1 MISAWEKSV
10 DLLSRAEHSSQ
21 DLVRKLRS
29 RGYDPEEIEKT
40 VERLYSLGYLDDERY
55 ARSYIRKYRTSR
67 SARQIQSELLRKGI
81 RLEQPEQLLT
91 EVYEEEGG
99 SEQDALISL
108 IHSRLRAC
116 PEPGEKEL
124 RRFYAFLQRRGF
136 SYADIRKA
144 MEGFPELQSILIS

>member
-10 DLLSRAEHSSQ
+10 ELLSGAEHSSQ

-29 RGYDPEEIEKT
+29 RGYDPEEIDQT
-40 VERLYSLGYLDDERY
+40 VERLYSMGYLDDERY
-55 ARSYIRKYRTSR
+55 ARAYIRKYHASR
-67 SARQIQSELLRKGI
+67 SARQIQTELLRKGI

-91 EVYEEEGG
+91 EVYEEEGS
-99 SEQDALISL
+99 SEQDALASL
-108 IHSRLRAC
+108 IRSRLRAC

-124 RRFYAFLQRRGF
+124 RRLYAFLQRRGF

-144 MEGFPELQSILIS
+144 MEGFPELQSIHIS